1 MTIDTDFTIDYVNK
15 RIWNKYAWG
24 QGGTVTTYTV
34 NALYSWL
41 MDVFDAQG
49 MMDDDVPM
57 SAQTPNAYSLI
68 NGWFIDDE
76 TTKYLYLGAIT
87 TVRGDTVI
95 SMITFQAS
103 GYTSAI
109 FSDITKQ
116 VIWDAADKGALLA
129 YDNTR
134 RIWWVR
140 TTTAISPPEAIT
152 INGGTGLGTATAE
165 DSTGEDLYANLY
177 TLGTIESGT
186 QIYIYQA
193 GSKINGWWSTGHI
206 DVIVKVKE
214 YGTEIDNANVT
225 VYARVYT
232 DLYDYFAV
240 DLGSGGRNAVPLATS
255 NDLDNQVAI
264 ATALSYLEV
273 IKIGFVNG
281 TITFTGASGDAAVAY
296 KCIHGATSHAT
307 ALIANTTSPFTLLS
321 IEGTFQNSETIEILE
336 EVKFDTLTDVFDTLG
351 QVITSGSA
359 GTGTLR
365 RVQQDPQGVG
375 VKGILFLSGVSGT
388 FANEDSLTGATDGI
402 AVQDGAIATNTFS
415 ATTSS
420 TVTFADTFDKDLN
433 NPNGLQPYNV
443 LIYCASQTV
452 EVLYELLK
460 GITQRTSTFQCRPTN
475 GSNTV
480 YVYNGEFYQTADTTF
495 TQIKKASPFGTFAGG
510 KFFGARG
517 VWIESVAGADSE
529 SYSLIDALNA
539 TEDPP
544 TSSAL
549 VVVSCRPTDDRV
561 LVCESTGTGLT
572 TIKKNQYTLTSQN
585 NQSYIEVSG
594 AIADDAPTTGVV
606 RVVVD
611 YGLSTEHEDIYNYT
625 SINRAPANDQFILAS
640 PTGQTYD
647 SADKAYNPYID
658 GLADGS
664 GEVTISLKYSG
675 STKYIVT
682 RVRLKAWVPF
692 QVAGSFA
699 SGTTTITAIRTADG
713 IYTP

>member
-34 NALYSWL
+34 NQLYSWL

-68 NGWFIDDE
+68 NEWFIDDE
-76 TTKYLYLGAIT
+76 TMKYLYLGAIT
-87 TVRGDTVI
+87 TVRGDTKI
-95 SMITFQAS
+95 AMITMT
-103 GYTSAI
+103 GYTNAV

-116 VIWDAADKGALLA
+116 AKDDGAEIGALLA
-129 YDNTR
+129 YDNAR
-134 RIWWVR
+134 KIWWVR
-140 TTTAISPPEAIT
+140 TASTVTNGSAMTIT
-152 INGGTGLGTATAE
+152 SGTGLGTSSAF
-165 DSTGEDLYANLY
+165 DNTGEDLYANLY

-193 GSKINGWWSTGHI
+193 GSKITGWWSTGHI

-255 NDLDNQVAI
+255 NDLDNQTAI
-264 ATALSYLEV
+264 ASALAALEV

-296 KCIHGATSHAT
+296 KCIHGVTSHAT

-336 EVKFDTLTDVFDTLG
+336 EVKFDGLTDVFDTLG
-351 QVITSGSA
+351 QVVNATSGGS
-359 GTGTLR
+359 GTLR

-375 VKGILFLSGVSGT
+375 LKGILFLSGTSGT
-388 FANEDSLTGATDGI
+388 FANNDTLTGVTDGI
-402 AVQDGAIATNTFS
+402 ATEDGTMASNTFS

-433 NPNGLQPYNV
+433 NPSGLQPYNV

-452 EVLYELLK
+452 EVLYELMK
-460 GITQRTSTFQCRPTN
+460 GITARESTFQCRPTN
-475 GSNTV
+475 GSDTV
-480 YVYNGEFYQTADTTF
+480 YAYNGEYYQSADTTY

-561 LVCESTGTGLT
+561 LVCESTGTGQT
-572 TIKKNQYTLTSQN
+572 TIKKNQYTLTADN
-585 NQSYIEVSG
+585 DNKAYICVSG

-625 SINRAPANDQFILAS
+625 SIDRSGADDKFILSGA
-640 PTGQTYD
+640 TGETYD
-647 SADKAYNPYID
+647 TADKAYNPYID
-658 GLADGS
+658 TTADGS
-664 GEVTISLKYSG
+664 GEATISLKYSG

-682 RVRLKAWVPF
+682 RVRLKAWIPF